1 MPFNSMLSGTAPGI
15 QLAREVVAGMLE
27 RYEKLIHQGELPRLE
42 IVPLSKILLHEEIE
56 PGRLR
61 RVAAR
66 IEEDGALRHP
76 PIVAKIPRST
86 KLLLLDGAH
95 RTMALKELAVRNAL
109 VQVVDYQDRLIELQ
123 RWNHLVSIEE
133 VEHFLDRVNRIPG
146 TQLSWHRAPLN
157 GSPFFARKNQY
168 AQLILPDRNSMLLLP
183 HKKLARDKP
192 AWLSGATSALHE
204 ICGLY
209 KDRGFLDRISYDE
222 FDLVETNYPHFST
235 LIAFPLLTKQEI
247 VRITRLKQKLP
258 AGITRHLIP
267 KRVLRF
273 NLPLWVLSRDM
284 PTEELNR
291 RLVEMILSRIHEG
304 RIRFYSES
312 TFSFDE

>member
-1 MPFNSMLSGTAPGI
+1 MRTD
-15 QLAREVVAGMLE
+15 REVNAGMLE

-56 PGRLR
+56 SGRLR

-76 PIVAKIPRST
+76 PIVAKVPRSP

-95 RTMALKELAVRNAL
+95 RTIALKELAVRNVL
-109 VQVVDYQDRLIELQ
+109 VQVVDYEDRLIELQ
-123 RWNHLVSIEE
+123 RWHHLVSIEE

-146 TQLSWHRAPLN
+146 TRIAWHRTSSNA
-157 GSPFFARKNQY
+157 SPFYMRKNQY
-168 AQLILPDRNSMLLLP
+168 AQLLLPDRNSILLLP
-183 HKKLARDKP
+183 EKPLDRSGPSWLA
-192 AWLSGATSALHE
+192 GVTSALQH

-209 KDRGFLDRISYDE
+209 KERGFLDRISYDE
-222 FDLVETNYPHFST
+222 FDLIEANYPHFSS
-235 LIAFPLLTKQEI
+235 LIAFPHFTKKEI
-247 VRITRLKQKLP
+247 SSIARLKQKLP

-273 NLPLWVLSRDM
+273 NLPLWVLSRDL

-291 RLVEMILSRIHEG
+291 RLVEMILSRIRDG